1 MRATLTIVAL
11 CALTVFAQQPI
22 TVLSPNGGE
31 TYTVGDTM
39 HIRWEADETT
49 PLVMLEMSV
58 DDGETWYGVYTSGIS
73 VTSENWGDYLWTI
86 PDSLSD
92 AGGSVSIVST
102 RCLIRVRNYIDQV
115 TDDISDKVF
124 QVVAG
129 AGVRDGALPRA
140 FHRDAQRFHRY
151 APFALDGRVRPR
163 RTAACITAGP
173 EGSML
178 VRGRGR

>member
-1 MRATLTIVAL
+1 MRATLTIIAVCTLA
-11 CALTVFAQQPI
+11 AFAQQPI

-73 VTSENWGDYLWTI
+73 VTSENWGDYVWTV

-115 TDDISDKVF
+115 TNDISDGAF
-124 QVVAG
+124 TVVAG

-140 FHRDAQRFHRY
+140 LHRGARPFHRHAS
-151 APFALDGRVRPR
+151 FALNGRVRLG
-163 RTAACITAGP
+163 RTAPCVSAGVDGSVLAGP
-173 EGSML
+173 PA
-178 VRGRGR
+178 R